1 MATISQKITPHLWF
15 DKHAEEAMTFYTSI
29 FKNSS
34 IVSIQRYPEGEQV
47 GPLAGMEGKVLNG
60 IFELEG
66 QRFMALDGGP
76 TFTFT
81 EAISLYVECE
91 DQEEVDYLWE
101 KLSAVPEAGQCGWLK
116 DKFGLSWQIIP
127 KQMGELLSSPDKE
140 KAGRA
145 MQAMLQMKKI
155 DIAELQRAYEQG
167 K

>member
-76 TFTFT
+76 AFTFT

-91 DQEEVDYLWE
+91 DQEEVDFLWE
-101 KLSAVPEAGQCGWLK
+101 RLSAVPSSEQCGWLK

-127 KQMGELLSSPDKE
+127 KQLGELLSSPDTE